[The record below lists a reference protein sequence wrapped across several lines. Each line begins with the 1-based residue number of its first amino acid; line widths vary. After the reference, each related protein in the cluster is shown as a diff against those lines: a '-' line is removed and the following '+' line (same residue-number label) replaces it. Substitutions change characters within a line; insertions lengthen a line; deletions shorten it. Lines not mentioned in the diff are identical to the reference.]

1 MTGDSKPAERE
12 CGGSGGITAEG
23 FEIVMREQ
31 VSSAACVAGTRA
43 SVARL
48 PVWVAGASANV
59 ARLPDAPWYRCSKY
73 DGLPSHQGLSTLQA
87 ESLR

>member
-1 MTGDSKPAERE
+1 MTGDLRPAERE

-43 SVARL
+43 R
-48 PVWVAGASANV
+48 V
-59 ARLPDAPWYRCSKY
+59 ARLPDAPWYRCSNY
-73 DGLPSHQGLSTLQA
+73 DGLPSHNGLSTLQA
-87 ESLR
+87 ESL